1 MVSKVILHTNGTKQ
15 LLYAKMVE
23 SARKMGRLRV
33 NAKIRIM
40 DLNVSMA
47 QVITIHFS
55 KIKIK
60 KGLKPLNSSILMI
73 HEQIVS
79 YF

>member
-1 MVSKVILHTNGTKQ
+1 MVSKVILRTNGTKQ

-47 QVITIHFS
+47 QVITIHIS
-55 KIKIK
+55 DIEI
-60 KGLKPLNSSILMI
+60 
-73 HEQIVS
+73 
-79 YF
+79 

>member
-60 KGLKPLNSSILMI
+60 KG
-73 HEQIVS
+73 
-79 YF
+79 

>member
-23 SARKMGRLRV
+23 SVGKMGLLRV
-33 NAKIRIM
+33 NVKIRIM

-55 KIKIK
+55 KIKI
-60 KGLKPLNSSILMI
+60 
-73 HEQIVS
+73 
-79 YF
+79 